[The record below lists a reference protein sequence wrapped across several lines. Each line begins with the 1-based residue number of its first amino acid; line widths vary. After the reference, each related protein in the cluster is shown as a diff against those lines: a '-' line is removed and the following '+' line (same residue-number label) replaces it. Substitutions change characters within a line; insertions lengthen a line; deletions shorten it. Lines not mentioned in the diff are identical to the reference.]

1 MNGPVRERLYLV
13 TPESMDPAIFAPL
26 LGRALGTGAVAC
38 LRLDLGVA
46 PEEAWRAAAN
56 HLLPVCHEA
65 EVALV
70 VAEHW
75 RLVQPLGLDGV
86 HLGGTGSGHPSVR
99 EVRKALGPD
108 RIVGCFAGASRHR
121 GMTLAE
127 AGADYVAFGPVGETG
142 LLGDDARAGDD
153 LFAWWSE
160 MIETPCVAEGGLSE
174 ADAARLAPVA
184 DFVVPD
190 RRLWDATD
198 PVAAI
203 FGVATAIGWS
213 GDQAGQDRNP

>member
-1 MNGPVRERLYLV
+1 MSAPRPERLYLV
-13 TPESMDPAIFAPL
+13 TPEGMDPEGFAPL

-38 LRLDLGVA
+38 LRLDLGAA

-65 EVALV
+65 DVALV

-75 RLVQPLGLDGV
+75 RLVAPLGLDGV
-86 HLGGTGSGHPSVR
+86 HLGAGRTPAR

-108 RIVGCFAGASRHR
+108 RIVGAFAGTSLHK

-142 LLGDDARAGDD
+142 LLGDQTRAGDD
-153 LFAWWSE
+153 LFGWWSE
-160 MIETPCVAEGGLSE
+160 MIEIPCVAEGGLTE

-190 RRLWDATD
+190 RRLWGAPD

-203 FGVATAIGWS
+203 AAVAAALG
-213 GDQAGQDRNP
+213 

>member
-1 MNGPVRERLYLV
+1 MSTPPRARLYLV
-13 TPESMDPAIFAPL
+13 TPESMDPACFAPL
-26 LGRALGTGAVAC
+26 LGRVLGTGAVAC
-38 LRLDLGVA
+38 VRLDLGAA
-46 PEEAWRAAAN
+46 PEEEWRAAAD

-65 EVALV
+65 DVALV

-86 HLGGTGSGHPSVR
+86 HLGGAGSGRTPVR
-99 EVRKALGPD
+99 EVRKALGAD
-108 RIVGCFAGASRHR
+108 RIVGGFAGASRHR

-160 MIETPCVAEGGLSE
+160 MIETPCVAEGGVSE

-190 RRLWDATD
+190 RRIWGEPD
-198 PVAAI
+198 PGAAI
-203 FGVATAIGWS
+203 AAFATALG
-213 GDQAGQDRNP
+213 